1 MLRGYELAH
10 IVGISKTAYVLATLR
25 FLDWRHDLQRTSTK
39 NDPSDSQDPCRRL
52 PRPDRRGMRR
62 LRRLE
67 IRLVRHED
75 DRHGGPGSETRAVH
89 ARERPPGLPRPRP
102 GRRGHDEEP
111 PGPQLS
117 GVQ

>member
-10 IVGISKTAYVLATLR
+10 IVGVSKSAYVLATLR

-67 IRLVRHED
+67 IRLVRLVRLERELHSGA
-75 DRHGGPGSETRAVH
+75 GGEVRAVH
-89 ARERPPGLPRPRP
+89 ARERRNQLPRPRQ
-102 GRRGHDEEP
+102 GWQDHDRG
-111 PGPQLS
+111 G
-117 GVQ
+117 